1 MYKLRKK
8 IEKAKAECIAF
19 NNIRMYSH
27 NFGDF
32 VFYRSMNFR
41 STYLETLAE
50 GKNKE
55 LNTKARKMVAEY
67 YLKVLF
73 LQYNTLLFNCE
84 KSFNEIINFL
94 LFDEIIRPL
103 FEGKTYGQYLI
114 RSLANVILKK
124 VWAKLLLLRDRSIK
138 DEENAKKQKESCQ
151 ESLLVDHAISACEQ
165 IQTQVE
171 RDLEP
176 KLEMLLAQK
185 VKPQAM

>member
-55 LNTKARKMVAEY
+55 LNTKARKMAAEY
-67 YLKVLF
+67 YLEVLF

-84 KSFNEIINFL
+84 KGST
-94 LFDEIIRPL
+94 
-103 FEGKTYGQYLI
+103 K
-114 RSLANVILKK
+114 
-124 VWAKLLLLRDRSIK
+124 
-138 DEENAKKQKESCQ
+138 
-151 ESLLVDHAISACEQ
+151 
-165 IQTQVE
+165 
-171 RDLEP
+171 
-176 KLEMLLAQK
+176 
-185 VKPQAM
+185 